1 MAMPGSAGRTV
12 ALRMEGGRARSLD
25 EIPVTPT
32 VRLSLDVETF
42 TCLGCGRWNP
52 AATLQRRK
60 AQVISDTAL
69 GQVIV
74 AQVHLM
80 I

>member
-12 ALRMEGGRARSLD
+12 ALRTEGGRARILD

-32 VRLSLDVETF
+32 VRLSLDVETC

-52 AATLQRRK
+52 TATLQQRK
-60 AQVISDTAL
+60 VQITSDTAL
-69 GQVIV
+69 GQVVV
-74 AQVHLM
+74 AQMNMM

>member
-1 MAMPGSAGRTV
+1 MPGAAGRTV
-12 ALRMEGGRARSLD
+12 ALRAEGGRARSLD

-32 VRLSLDVETF
+32 VHLSLDVETF

-52 AATLQRRK
+52 AAPWQPRK
-60 AQVISDTAL
+60 VQVTRDTAL

-74 AQVHLM
+74 AQMNLM